1 MGTKK
6 VEKTPEQVVKDLLAK
21 RFGDEKVDSWKK
33 QFAPRKIAV
42 IAVEDKV
49 AVLKPITASEIGQY
63 SMMMADAENGG
74 LDVASRYILNA
85 LWLDGDD
92 CLRDDEEYFMSAM
105 LQVQNTIEVKKSLFI
120 RL

>member
-1 MGTKK
+1 MGKK
-6 VEKTPEQVVKDLLAK
+6 KEQNTPEQTVKELLVE
-21 RFGDEKVDSWKK
+21 RFGAERVETWQK
-33 QFAPRKIAV
+33 QFAPRKISV
-42 IAVEDKV
+42 IAVEDKI

-63 SMMMADAENGG
+63 SMMVADSENGG

-92 CLRDDEEYFMSAM
+92 CIRDNEEYFISAM
-105 LQVQNTIEVKKSLFI
+105 LQIQNVIELKKSLFI